1 VAAPNARLHPDPSPR
16 PFAQED
22 RREEWPIRVLAWP
35 AYANREL
42 NPYNALLY
50 EHLQR
55 IGVVAEEWAWW
66 RLRSKRYDL
75 AHLHWPDLRL
85 QEPDWRTAS
94 RRAAKLLAQLLL
106 VRARGAKVVWTA
118 HNHESHERHHP
129 RLERLYWW
137 ALTRLLDGHISLSRS
152 AQADL
157 LDRFPVLSRRRGA
170 VVAHGNYRGVYPGA
184 TSPASARVRLGI
196 PPDAVVLCFTGRIRA
211 YKNVTALVEAFRELE
226 GGHLRLLVTG
236 EPYPQ
241 RLLGEVERAAAGD
254 PRVLLRPGSVPDAE
268 LPVVLAASDLLVLPY
283 RSVVNSGSALLGLSY
298 DRPVLAPAMGSLRD
312 LAEQVGAQHV
322 RTYTG
327 PISAAVLAG
336 ALDWL
341 ATRAPGTPN
350 LQGTSWPEV
359 AARTRAFYESVLAP

>member
-1 VAAPNARLHPDPSPR
+1 VAAPNARLHPDRSAQ
-16 PFAQED
+16 PFPQQDQHAP
-22 RREEWPIRVLAWP
+22 WPIRVLAWP
-35 AYANREL
+35 AYENREQ

-50 EHLQR
+50 EHLAR
-55 IGVVAEEWAWW
+55 LGVVAEEWAWW
-66 RLRSKRYDL
+66 RMRSKRYDV

-85 QEPDWRTAS
+85 QEPDWRKAA
-94 RRAAKLLAQLLL
+94 RRAVKLLVQLLL

-152 AQADL
+152 AQTDL
-157 LDRFPVLSRRRGA
+157 LERFPVLARRRGA

-184 TSPASARVRLGI
+184 TSPTAARRRLGI
-196 PPDAVVLCFTGRIRA
+196 SPGAVVLCFTGRIRA
-211 YKNVTALVEAFRELE
+211 YKNVPALVEAFRALE
-226 GGHLRLLVTG
+226 GDHLRLLVTG
-236 EPYPQ
+236 EAHPE
-241 RLLGEVERAAAGD
+241 RLLGEIERAAAGD
-254 PRVLLRPGSVPDAE
+254 PRVLLWPGSVPHSE

-283 RSVVNSGSALLGLSY
+283 RAVVNSGSALLGLSY

-312 LAEQVGAQHV
+312 LQEQVGPDHL

-327 PISAAVLAG
+327 EISAAVLAD
-336 ALDWL
+336 ALGWL
-341 ATRAPGTPN
+341 AARAPGRPN

-359 AARTRAFYESVLAP
+359 AARTRTFYETVLAT